1 MSLQRI
7 KLASVGILSL
17 LIVCRSAAA
26 QTPAAVAVKPPVV
39 ETAAPFTPHVVR
51 FSPDSA
57 ARLAKL
63 GRDSAASVQM
73 SPGLTLSLW
82 APEGLIADPIG
93 IGFDDRGRLF
103 ATRTS
108 RTSRDEIDIRAH
120 SDWMM
125 ASIGFKDVED
135 KRAFYRKVLAPER
148 SAQNP
153 WLKDWN
159 GDGSHD
165 WRDLTF
171 HKEGVY
177 RLEDTNGDG
186 IADYSQ
192 HILQDFNDLVS
203 DVAHGV
209 LWYKNDLFLTLSPD
223 LWRLRD
229 TNGDGVIDTKESLAH
244 GSGIHI
250 GFGGHG
256 LSGPIIGPDG
266 RLYWKQGDLGVNITT
281 RDGRTLFNPNSGVIM
296 RANPDGTDAEIFAN
310 GLRNPQEF
318 AFDEY
323 GNLISPDNDGDHP
336 GELERLVYVV
346 NGMDSGWRIN
356 WQFGKYVDPDNNTYK
371 VWMEENLFKP
381 RFAGQAAYVTPPIT
395 PWHAGPAGFDYN
407 PGTALNDAWKG
418 HFFSAVF
425 TGEPARASIQGFTL
439 VPQGAG
445 FKLGKDTTVESGI
458 LATGVKFGPDGALY
472 VADWVEGWDPKD
484 RGRIWKIDV
493 PGGAS
498 TAARLEV
505 KALIAAS
512 FKDKSVAEL
521 SALLRHADMRIRTKA
536 QFELVDRDAAA
547 DLLASARQ
555 TTYQLARIH
564 GLWGI
569 AQLARKDSAHAVQ
582 LVPFLKDEDP
592 EIRAQAAKLIGDV
605 RYGAPASDLV
615 AMLRDT
621 APRPRFFAAEALG
634 RIKYRPAIQPII
646 DMLAANDDQ
655 DVYLR
660 AAGVI
665 ALSRIGV
672 AEPIVALAN
681 HPTRGVRLA
690 AVVTLRRMRDSGVA
704 QFVRDKDEL
713 VVTEAARAIND
724 DGGIPGALPALAAI
738 LDGPFTNEPLMRRV
752 LSANL
757 RVGTE
762 EAARRLAAFA
772 GRSTSNEE
780 MRIEAI
786 SELGVWP
793 KPSVLDRVDG
803 TNIGEAQHDSAA
815 ARAALTTLI
824 EPLFADASAPVQ
836 VALADAIGRLRL
848 TSASATLV
856 GKVTGAS
863 APAVRVAA
871 LRALA
876 KLGDEKTEEA
886 LRAALQDQDVTVR
899 MAAIGAIPPLKLPEA
914 TTTDLLSSV
923 VGGKGT
929 VAERQTALASLGQI
943 PGTTSRAVLSGL
955 VEQLAQNKVAPEIQL
970 DVAEAARATK
980 DPTLV
985 ARLNRLEKSRA
996 NARPLIAYGNVLRGG
1011 DARRG
1016 QRVVMQG
1023 PSAECTKCHTFGN
1036 GAGANVGPLLRGVA
1050 TRLTRA
1056 QILESLVDPSARIAP
1071 GFGPVMVTLK
1081 DGKKT
1086 FGTLKEETATYI
1098 IVDTGTPKRILK
1110 SDIVKRVNGPSA
1122 MPPMGARLTR
1132 RELRDVVEY
1141 LSSLR

>member
-7 KLASVGILSL
+7 KLASVSSLSL

-26 QTPAAVAVKPPVV
+26 QTPAPVPVKPLVV
-39 ETAAPFTPHVVR
+39 EKAAPFKPSVVR
-51 FSPDSA
+51 FSPQSA
-57 ARLAKL
+57 ARRSKL
-63 GRDSAASVQM
+63 GQDSAASVHV
-73 SPGLTLSLW
+73 SPGLSVSLW

-103 ATRTS
+103 VTRTQ

-135 KRAFYRKVLAPER
+135 KRKFYQNVLAPER
-148 SAQNP
+148 SAQNT
-153 WLKDWN
+153 WLKYWN
-159 GDGSHD
+159 RDVSHHLPD
-165 WRDLTF
+165 ITF
-171 HKEGVY
+171 HTERLY

-192 HILQDFNDLVS
+192 HILEDFNDLVS

-209 LWYKNDLFLTLSPD
+209 LWHKNDLYLTVSPD
-223 LWRLRD
+223 IWRLRD

-244 GSGIHI
+244 GSGVHI

-266 RLYWKQGDLGVNITT
+266 RLYWKEGDLGVNITT
-281 RDGRTLFNPNSGVIM
+281 RDGRKLYNPNSGVIM
-296 RANPDGTDAEIFAN
+296 RANPDGTEAEIFAN
-310 GLRNPQEF
+310 GLRNPEEF

-336 GELERLVYVV
+336 GELERVVYVV
-346 NGMDSGWRIN
+346 DGMDSGWRIN

-371 VWMEENLFKP
+371 VWMDENLFKP
-381 RFAGQAAYVTPPIT
+381 RFAGQAAYITPPIAS
-395 PWHAGPAGFDYN
+395 WHAGPAGFDYN
-407 PGTALNDAWKG
+407 PGTALGAAWKG
-418 HFFSAVF
+418 YFFNAVF
-425 TGEPARASIQGFTL
+425 TGEPARASIQGFT
-439 VPQGAG
+439 VIPQGAG
-445 FKLGKDTTVESGI
+445 FKLGEDNTVESGI

-484 RGRIWKIDV
+484 RGRIWRIDV

-498 TAARLEV
+498 TPARLEV

-521 SALLRHADMRIRTKA
+521 SELLRHADMRIRTKA
-536 QFELVDRDAAA
+536 QFELVERGAAA
-547 DLLASARQ
+547 DWLASANQ
-555 TTYQLARIH
+555 TTHQLARIH

-569 AQLARKDSAHAVQ
+569 AQLARKDSAQAVQ
-582 LVPFLKDEDP
+582 LVPFLKDADP
-592 EIRAQAAKLIGDV
+592 EIRAQAAKMIGDV
-605 RYGAPASDLV
+605 PYGAPASALV

-660 AAGVI
+660 AAGVT

-681 HPTRGVRLA
+681 HPSRGVRLA
-690 AVVTLRRMRDSGVA
+690 AVVTLRRMRDAGVA
-704 QFVRDKDEL
+704 QFLHDADEL

-724 DGGIPGALPALAAI
+724 DGGIAGALPALAAL
-738 LDGPFTNEPLMRRV
+738 LDGPFTNEALMRRV

-757 RVGTE
+757 RVGTD
-762 EAARRLAAFA
+762 EAVRRVAAFA

-803 TNIGEAQHDSAA
+803 TNIGEVQHDSAA
-815 ARAALTTLI
+815 ARAALKTLV

-836 VALADAIGRLRL
+836 VALAGAIARLRL
-848 TSASATLV
+848 TDASATLV
-856 GKVTGAS
+856 AKMTGAS
-863 APAVRVAA
+863 APAVRAA
-871 LRALA
+871 VLRALA
-876 KLGDEKTEEA
+876 KLGDVHTETEAA
-886 LRAALQDQDVTVR
+886 LRAALQDQDATVR
-899 MAAIGAIPPLKLPEA
+899 MAAISAIPPLKLPDA
-914 TTTDLLSSV
+914 T
-923 VGGKGT
+923 
-929 VAERQTALASLGQI
+929 
-943 PGTTSRAVLSGL
+943 
-955 VEQLAQNKVAPEIQL
+955 
-970 DVAEAARATK
+970 AA
-980 DPTLV
+980 
-985 ARLNRLEKSRA
+985 
-996 NARPLIAYGNVLRGG
+996 
-1011 DARRG
+1011 
-1016 QRVVMQG
+1016 
-1023 PSAECTKCHTFGN
+1023 
-1036 GAGANVGPLLRGVA
+1036 
-1050 TRLTRA
+1050 
-1056 QILESLVDPSARIAP
+1056 
-1071 GFGPVMVTLK
+1071 
-1081 DGKKT
+1081 
-1086 FGTLKEETATYI
+1086 
-1098 IVDTGTPKRILK
+1098 
-1110 SDIVKRVNGPSA
+1110 
-1122 MPPMGARLTR
+1122 
-1132 RELRDVVEY
+1132 
-1141 LSSLR
+1141 